1 MSGNVRRV
9 RHVRQHFEEVRLDKC
24 KIEKLSEQDRTRL
37 DEAVRRYEALTGEVV
52 DEGEIE
58 TALSSP
64 RIAREVTTIMAQI
77 YRDEIR
83 RELFGW
89 RREG

>member
-1 MSGNVRRV
+1 LSRRDR
-9 RHVRQHFEEVRLDKC
+9 RHFQEANLDTA
-24 KIEKLSEQDRTRL
+24 KIEKMGAEDRRRL
-37 DEAVRRYEALTGEVV
+37 DEAIQRYEALTGEAV
-52 DEGEIE
+52 DDGEVE

-64 RIAREVTTIMAQI
+64 RVAREITTIMAQI

-83 RELFGW
+83 RDLIGW